1 MLGVKLGVILL
12 YDPCAAKP
20 EARFTESNTVTLYA
34 GRRRSEWVTSIIR
47 TTVRPYMS
55 SETFMQ
61 PMLPLTRTMH
71 DSQLTYEDLEKKA
84 VVRVALLPSNPV
96 YSKSG
101 EYQLNDITVQGI
113 E

>member
-1 MLGVKLGVILL
+1 
-12 YDPCAAKP
+12 
-20 EARFTESNTVTLYA
+20 
-34 GRRRSEWVTSIIR
+34 
-47 TTVRPYMS
+47 
-55 SETFMQ
+55 
-61 PMLPLTRTMH
+61 MH

-84 VVRVALLPSNPV
+84 VFVAVDGVVRVALLPSNPV